1 MESLNCLLTIH
12 ISVLEKGAKATKDSV
27 KGLKKADEEDVKTTE
42 KGLGTPVKKEE
53 DSVKGLKKADE
64 EDVKTTE
71 KGLGTPVKKEEDSVK
86 GLKQADEK
94 DVKTTDKDLG
104 TPVEKEMATSAT
116 DLVVP
121 PENQRGGEASAES
134 PTSSQLEP
142 GKYIN

>member
-12 ISVLEKGAKATKDSV
+12 ISVLEKGAKAAKDSA
-27 KGLKKADEEDVKTTE
+27 KDLKKADEEDVKTSDRDLE
-42 KGLGTPVKKEE
+42 TPVKKEK
-53 DSVKGLKKADE
+53 DSVM
-64 EDVKTTE
+64 
-71 KGLGTPVKKEEDSVK
+71 
-86 GLKQADEK
+86 GLKQADEE

-104 TPVEKEMATSAT
+104 TPVEKEVATCAT

-121 PENQRGGEASAES
+121 PENGGKDEAFVEG